1 MRDLAAPVPAR
12 VRSDSD
18 APARHAHR
26 VLERALATLAKA
38 GLYELAV
45 HAMRPAVAY
54 VTGAVL
60 RKIET
65 TPHLGGVPM
74 NAHDSAI
81 DPA

>member
-18 APARHAHR
+18 ALARHAHR
-26 VLERALATLAKA
+26 VLERALATLAEA
-38 GLYELAV
+38 GLHEPAH
-45 HAMRPAVAY
+45 HAMRAVVAY

-60 RKIET
+60 REIET

>member
-1 MRDLAAPVPAR
+1 MRRLGTLTGFSSG
-12 VRSDSD
+12 RS
-18 APARHAHR
+18 RR
-26 VLERALATLAKA
+26 LLAKA
-38 GLYELAV
+38 GLYGPAV

-81 DPA
+81 DPAWVPPRP